1 MSYSGGVHQ
10 SRPNSSMAVVSLIAG
25 ILGLT
30 MFPVIGSIVA
40 LITGSMAKKE
50 IARSGG
56 ALEGYGLAK
65 AGIIMGWIG
74 IGLMF
79 LGLCI
84 AGFAIGLPLCLAALG
99 AASGEFGLLI
109 PALGLLV

>member
-1 MSYSGGVHQ
+1 MSYSDDVPQ
-10 SRPNSSMAVVSLIAG
+10 SSPTSSLAIVSLIAG

-30 MFPVIGSIVA
+30 MFPLVGSIVA

-50 IARSGG
+50 IDRSGG

-74 IGLMF
+74 IALMF

-84 AGFAIGLPLCLAALG
+84 AGFAIGIPICLAALG
-99 AASGEFGLLI
+99 AASGEFGLFT
-109 PALGLLV
+109 PVLGLLV

>member
-1 MSYSGGVHQ
+1 MSYSDDVPQ
-10 SRPNSSMAVVSLIAG
+10 SSPTSSLAIVSLIAG

-30 MFPVIGSIVA
+30 MFPLVGSVVA

-50 IARSGG
+50 IDRSGG
-56 ALEGYGLAK
+56 TLEGYGLAK

-74 IGLMF
+74 IALMF

-84 AGFAIGLPLCLAALG
+84 AGFVIAIPICLATLG
-99 AASGEFGLLI
+99 AASGEFGLFA
-109 PALGLLV
+109 PVLGLLV